1 MDQHYA
7 SLARACASMG
17 DFTQLYM
24 ENLPSDFAVPS
35 LYFPPPETD
44 PSGSAF
50 NSYRTDYTVYAKVF
64 AATRQDAEA
73 LAEGISQGIMLKKCR
88 LPIYDIDGKETGS
101 IMKVE
106 PPTTRIIDEG
116 VAQIT
121 LIYRIIRGY
130 PKKVV
135 PGAKEIKVNTYD
147 KGGKS

>member
-1 MDQHYA
+1 
-7 SLARACASMG
+7 
-17 DFTQLYM
+17 
-24 ENLPSDFAVPS
+24 
-35 LYFPPPETD
+35 
-44 PSGSAF
+44 
-50 NSYRTDYTVYAKVF
+50 
-64 AATRQDAEA
+64 
-73 LAEGISQGIMLKKCR
+73 MLKRCR
-88 LPIYDIDGKETGS
+88 LPIYDIDGKDTGG